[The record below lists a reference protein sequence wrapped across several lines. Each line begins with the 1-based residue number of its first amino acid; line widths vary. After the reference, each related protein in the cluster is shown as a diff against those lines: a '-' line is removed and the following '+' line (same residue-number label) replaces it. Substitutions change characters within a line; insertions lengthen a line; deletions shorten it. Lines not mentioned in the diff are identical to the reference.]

1 MDINRK
7 MKVELERMKEKFM
20 LLETDEER
28 LAFKVE
34 MEAFVEN
41 KTDKE
46 KEELSHAFLEGAHQ
60 ACISADKVYNEALR
74 IYLDNIYDT
83 VSWSYIAKKYFNKS
97 RSWLCQRL
105 NGIRVGKKEAQF
117 TEAEKKILISALQDI
132 SKNIQDTALVI
143 EHL

>member
-1 MDINRK
+1 MGTNGK
-7 MKVELERMKEKFM
+7 MKAELEQMKEKFM

-28 LAFKVE
+28 LAFKE
-34 MEAFVEN
+34 KMKAFVDN
-41 KTDKE
+41 KTDEERK
-46 KEELSHAFLEGAHQ
+46 ELSRTFVEGAHQ
-60 ACISADKVYNEALR
+60 ACISADKVCNEALR
-74 IYLDNIYDT
+74 KYLDDIYDT

-132 SKNIQDTALVI
+132 SKDIQNTAQVI